1 MGKNLLKHWYKDSVP
16 CRSACP
22 ADTDI
27 PGYLEAIYN
36 NEFDKETED
45 RLPMLFR
52 NTLTWRLRIQGFIV
66 SEFPE
71 QKQEAMN
78 KLTSWFK
85 DGKLKYKEDVVEG
98 LENVV
103 EAFRGLLKGKNFGKL
118 IIKLADEP
126 N

>member
-1 MGKNLLKHWYKDSVP
+1 
-16 CRSACP
+16 
-22 ADTDI
+22 
-27 PGYLEAIYN
+27 
-36 NEFDKETED
+36 
-45 RLPMLFR
+45 MLFR

-71 QKQEAMN
+71 QKREAMEN
-78 KLTSWFK
+78 LIGWFK
-85 DGKLKYKEDVVEG
+85 EGRLKYKEDVVEG

-103 EAFRGLLKGKNFGKL
+103 QSFRGLLKGENFGKL